1 MSARKP
7 DLEPRLR
14 FFASVDRGFG
24 PGKAELLRNIAS
36 LGSITRSAARMKMSY
51 NRAWILVREMNSLF
65 REPLVVT
72 RRGGSGKG
80 GASLT
85 AMGLHVATLYDRME
99 ADCRRA
105 TLPDWTLLRRK
116 IRKVGGRAGRAPA

>member
-1 MSARKP
+1 MSGRKP
-7 DLEPRLR
+7 GLEPRLR
-14 FFASVDRGFG
+14 ILVSADCGFG

-51 NRAWILVREMNSLF
+51 NRAWILVHEMNGLF

-72 RRGGSGKG
+72 KRGGSGKG

-85 AMGLHVATLYDRME
+85 AMGLHVAAIYGRME
-99 ADCRRA
+99 ASCRRA
-105 TLPDWTLLRRK
+105 TLPDWNKLRREF
-116 IRKVGGRAGRAPA
+116 RLRAL